1 MFLNPDFFENP
12 SRRLVRVGLLA
23 SVAVTMLAVG
33 CANSVGQ
40 RGSDA
45 ATTPPETPSISP
57 SPVLCQPVTPVAPV
71 ASLAAD
77 PIIGLLAYAE
87 RARRMPPA
95 ELGQEVIRLGDA
107 AGPTEQVQLAL
118 VLSQFHLLPE
128 LIRAQDLLGRVLANA
143 GDEAKALHP
152 LAGLLAARLGEQ
164 RRLED
169 LLDKQT
175 QQTREVQRRLD
186 QTNER
191 LEALKAIERS
201 LTNRPPP
208 ASNSRGN
215 HAPSP

>member
-1 MFLNPDFFENP
+1 MFLNPDFFERP
-12 SRRLVRVGLLA
+12 TRRPLRAGLLA
-23 SVAVTMLAVG
+23 SIVMAMLTAG
-33 CANSVGQ
+33 CASPVDP

-45 ATTPPETPSISP
+45 ASEPATPTVAAP
-57 SPVLCQPVTPVAPV
+57 PVICQPVTPEPPA

-77 PIIGLLAYAE
+77 PIISMLAYAE

-95 ELGQEVIRLGDA
+95 ELGQEVTRLGDA
-107 AGPTEQVQLAL
+107 AGPTDQVRLAL
-118 VLSQFHLLPE
+118 MLSQLHLLPE
-128 LIRAQDLLGRVLANA
+128 LIRAQELLSRVLANA
-143 GDEAKALHP
+143 GTEAQALHP

-208 ASNSRGN
+208 AANNRGS
-215 HAPSP
+215 HVPSP

>member
-12 SRRLVRVGLLA
+12 SRRLVRVGLLV

-45 ATTPPETPSISP
+45 ATALPETPSITP

-71 ASLAAD
+71 VSLAAD

-118 VLSQFHLLPE
+118 VLSQLHLLPE
-128 LIRAQDLLGRVLANA
+128 LIRAQDLLSRVLANA

-201 LTNRPPP
+201 LTNRPTP

-215 HAPSP
+215 HVPSP